1 MFDGALPVRRSEHPG
16 LQSAFPAKFTVFE
29 RHGML
34 DLIVKLL
41 GRRAAQDLVA
51 SSRMARVA
59 WIALQQGRPR
69 SALES

>member
-1 MFDGALPVRRSEHPG
+1 
-16 LQSAFPAKFTVFE
+16 
-29 RHGML
+29 ML

-41 GRRAAQDLVA
+41 GRRAAHDLVA

>member
-1 MFDGALPVRRSEHPG
+1 
-16 LQSAFPAKFTVFE
+16 
-29 RHGML
+29 ML

-41 GRRAAQDLVA
+41 GRRAAHDLVE

-69 SALES
+69 SALDS